1 MEDVDL
7 KKSSLLHQT
16 ALTLSG
22 EALAQAEVFPPACA
36 MV

>member
-7 KKSSLLHQT
+7 EKSSLLHQT
-16 ALTLSG
+16 ALILNG
-22 EALAQAEVFPPACA
+22 EALAQAGVFPPACA